1 MSKIVILGDT
11 HFGARG
17 DSLDFHRYFKK
28 FYDDILFPFL
38 RENHICIVFQLGDL
52 FDRRKFMNFNS
63 LYLCRKYF
71 FDKLW
76 EENIQ
81 LHTLIG
87 NHDIFY
93 RNTLEVN
100 SSELL
105 LNDYNNVNVFTKFET
120 IDLEG
125 LVVDVVPWLCDD
137 NQEEILSAMKNSK
150 ADVCF
155 GHFEI
160 DGFEMDRGNVHQGGL
175 DRKELK
181 KYDIVLSGHFHH
193 RSSADNITYVGTP
206 YEMTWSDYK
215 DPKGFHVLDT
225 QTREL
230 VFHENPYKMF
240 QKIVYDD
247 EHTDFDYWKNYNYA
261 ELHETFVKVVVAK
274 KENPYL
280 FDTMIDNL
288 YRAGVADLSIVEEFS
303 DSSIENDA
311 EIVNQAED
319 TMTILSKYIDNL
331 SLNVESE
338 KLKSVMREVYIEA
351 LDTEKTE

>member
-1 MSKIVILGDT
+1 MTKLVILGDT

-28 FYDDILFPFL
+28 FYDDVFFPFL
-38 RENHICIVFQLGDL
+38 KDNNIQTVFQLGDL

-71 FDKLW
+71 FDKLQK
-76 EENIQ
+76 ENIT
-81 LHTLIG
+81 LYTLIG

-105 LNDYNNVNVFTKFET
+105 LSDYSNVKVFTNFET
-120 IDLEG
+120 IELNG
-125 LVVDVVPWLCDD
+125 LAIDIVPWLCDD
-137 NQEEILSAMKNSK
+137 NQEEILNAMKSSK

-175 DRKELK
+175 DRKDLK

-193 RSSADNITYVGTP
+193 KSSADNITYVGTP
-206 YEMTWSDYK
+206 YEMTWSDYN
-215 DPKGFHVLDT
+215 DPKGFHVFDT
-225 QTREL
+225 ETRDL
-230 VFHENPYKMF
+230 VFHQNPYKMF
-240 QKIVYDD
+240 HKVTYSD
-247 EHTDFDYWKNYNYA
+247 ENTDFDYWKNYNY
-261 ELHETFVKVVVAK
+261 EDKHECFVKVVVVK
-274 KENPYL
+274 KENPFI
-280 FDTMIDNL
+280 FDTVLDNL
-288 YRAGVADLSIVEEFS
+288 YKAGVADLSIVEEFN
-303 DSSIENDA
+303 DSAIENDT

-319 TMTILSKYIDNL
+319 TLTILSKYIDNL

-338 KLKSVMREVYIEA
+338 KLKTVMREVYIEA